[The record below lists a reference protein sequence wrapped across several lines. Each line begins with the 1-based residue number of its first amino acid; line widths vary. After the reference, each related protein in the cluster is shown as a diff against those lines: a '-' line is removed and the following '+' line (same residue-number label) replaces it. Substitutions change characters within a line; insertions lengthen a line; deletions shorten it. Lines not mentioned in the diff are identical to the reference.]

1 MYKKLVLG
9 LGAIAVVCSLTMP
22 VIDALPPNYNG
33 SIIFTWTGA
42 KTSATNIPATTG
54 RTLALASGALLL
66 AVVLPD
72 HKKKI

>member
-1 MYKKLVLG
+1 MYKKLILG
-9 LGAIAVVCSLTMP
+9 LGAIAIVCSLTMP

-42 KTSATNIPATTG
+42 KNHAANIPATAS

-72 HKKKI
+72 RQKKN